1 LLSSHTTFIL
11 SKLNKNLSTQENPSL
26 LPAVQ
31 ASPRLRRSAA
41 TLLLNK
47 VIPTKYADQLY
58 GDILAAIVNGTL
70 PEGEKLPSENELASS
85 FGVSRP
91 VVREALSRLRADS
104 VIVSRRGSGSYV
116 QRRPSPQILT
126 LTPISEVADLMRC
139 MEFRIAIEGETA
151 ALAATRR
158 TDKNLSEMR
167 AALKEL
173 DANIRKKMLGADADI
188 RFHNAISEASKNKLF
203 TSVLQTLSEAILKGM
218 TVARKLS
225 LQANTK
231 RLRTVQAEHL
241 RIFEAINNKDSVA
254 ARRAVRTH
262 IENARA
268 RVLSYTMN
276 PTD

>member
-1 LLSSHTTFIL
+1 MPA
-11 SKLNKNLSTQENPSL
+11 TQ
-26 LPAVQ
+26 VT
-31 ASPRLRRSAA
+31 PRVRRSST

-47 VIPTKYADQLY
+47 VVPAKYADQLY
-58 GDILAAIVNGTL
+58 GDIMAAIVNGTL
-70 PEGEKLPSENELASS
+70 PEGEKLPSENELATS

-116 QRRPSPQILT
+116 QRRPSPQFLT
-126 LTPISEVADLMRC
+126 LAPISEIADLMRC

-158 TDKNLSEMR
+158 TDKDLSAMR
-167 AALKEL
+167 DALKEL
-173 DANIRKKMLGADADI
+173 DENIRTKTLGANADI
-188 RFHNAISEASKNKLF
+188 LFHNAISEASKNKLF
-203 TSVLQTLSEAILKGM
+203 NAALQTLSNAILQGM

-225 LQANTK
+225 LQANTT
-231 RLRTVQAEHL
+231 RLQTVQAEHR
-241 RIFEAINNKDSVA
+241 RIFEAIRNKDPGA

-268 RVLSYTMN
+268 RVLSYTMS
-276 PTD
+276 PAD